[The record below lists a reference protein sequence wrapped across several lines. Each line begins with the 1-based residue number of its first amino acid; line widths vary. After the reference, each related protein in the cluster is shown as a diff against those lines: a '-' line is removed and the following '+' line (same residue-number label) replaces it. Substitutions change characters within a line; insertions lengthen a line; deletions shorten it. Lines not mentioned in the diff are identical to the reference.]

1 MNFIEQ
7 KDLENLITK
16 FNNIDSSII
25 KKNLIRTIDDSQYN
39 RSNQMLADKVGVSV
53 QTIYLYR
60 QPNKQTNISFDV
72 VLRLANALGVKIED
86 LIGRK
91 EGINMKRLLMLKPR
105 ECASGDTKV
114 GKIYDITS
122 DKLSVWDK
130 ETDDGTQYE
139 YNQENVEKYPNGV
152 RWVEIDDESSSDSFD
167 VDDNDDRFI
176 IFENDKELAHELI
189 DRMDGLDKT
198 IVNMAMMFMK
208 DK

>member
-16 FNNIDSSII
+16 FNSIDSSII

-72 VLRLANALGVKIED
+72 VLRLANALGVKIKD

-114 GKIYDITS
+114 GKIYNITG

-189 DRMDGLDKT
+189 NRMDGLDKT